1 MESEV
6 EGIKKVHAKGTK
18 TSNSALKSTR
28 KFHVLRNFRKF
39 LGGESIKKGHFTDN

>member
-6 EGIKKVHAKGTK
+6 EGIKKVHVKGTT
-18 TSNSALKSTR
+18 TSDSALKSTR

-39 LGGESIKKGHFTDN
+39 GGEKSIKKGHFTDN